1 LEDYRPYYCVAPFD
15 ASHDHIPVTYPTL
28 GISQTGTRNRK
39 RPTSE
44 DPGFPFSPS
53 LSASASLPL
62 FRFSIRQPGRWRHH
76 VERARTRQGS
86 QSGIPYIHASIP
98 QGLPP
103 TGEFLTCYQVRPD
116 GCTNAVHLLALG
128 RGSLGFFFWMTA
140 HPPPTTVLIGTNL
153 QLCTEF
159 VTMWRV
165 WPELSLL
172 SRRERGGSSFP
183 PIRFFRVVSV
193 PRFTARLA
201 IWSKVVR
208 QRRRPNNNKAQSWE
222 SIWLAQIT
230 LFCCNSI
237 RSSTECVGSGVHFGL
252 LCFSKAWTGW
262 VDRFSSS
269 PSLLSSDGGTRDR
282 SPLAPT

>member
-1 LEDYRPYYCVAPFD
+1 MAP
-15 ASHDHIPVTYPTL
+15 PR
-28 GISQTGTRNRK
+28 GTRTHTAGQSVRHPVHPCKYSSRTSTNR
-39 RPTSE
+39 
-44 DPGFPFSPS
+44 
-53 LSASASLPL
+53 
-62 FRFSIRQPGRWRHH
+62 
-76 VERARTRQGS
+76 
-86 QSGIPYIHASIP
+86 GIPYLLPGQARRVYERCSLAS
-98 QGLPP
+98 
-103 TGEFLTCYQVRPD
+103 TRKGEPWFF
-116 GCTNAVHLLALG
+116 
-128 RGSLGFFFWMTA
+128 FFFWMTA
-140 HPPPTTVLIGTNL
+140 PPPPTTVLIGTNL

-222 SIWLAQIT
+222 SIWLARIT

-237 RSSTECVGSGVHFGL
+237 RSSTECVGSGVHFSL